1 MARVH
6 EEIARLAEASAHDL
20 RIEWRRH
27 YRAEPL
33 VRLSRDLLL
42 RGVAYKLQEREHGG
56 LSQMAKRTLRHLA
69 TKMENGDGD
78 CVASTRPLA
87 PGARLVRDWR
97 GRSHT
102 VTVLE
107 DGFEYEG
114 ERYRSL
120 SRIAKLI
127 TGVHW
132 SGPRF
137 FGLAGAQTRKPES
150 IAVAAVVGMEAS
162 DGEG

>member
-1 MARVH
+1 
-6 EEIARLAEASAHDL
+6 
-20 RIEWRRH
+20 
-27 YRAEPL
+27 
-33 VRLSRDLLL
+33 
-42 RGVAYKLQEREHGG
+42 
-56 LSQMAKRTLRHLA
+56 
-69 TKMENGDGD
+69 
-78 CVASTRPLA
+78 
-87 PGARLVRDWR
+87 
-97 GRSHT
+97 

>member
-1 MARVH
+1 VARVD

-20 RIEWRRH
+20 RIEWRRY
-27 YRAEPL
+27 YRAEPP

-78 CVASTRPLA
+78 CVASPRPLA
-87 PGARLVRDWR
+87 PGARMVRDWR

-120 SRIAKLI
+120 SRIAKVI
-127 TGVHW
+127 TGVLW

-137 FGLAGAQTRKPES
+137 FGLTKDRTTVPAPVGA
-150 IAVAAVVGMEAS
+150 IGIGGG
-162 DGEG
+162 DGQG

>member
-1 MARVH
+1 MADLRD
-6 EEIARLAEASAHDL
+6 EIARLTEASAHEL

-27 YRAEPL
+27 YRSEPP

-42 RGVAYKLQEREHGG
+42 RGVAYKLQEHAEGG
-56 LSQMAKRTLRHLA
+56 LSQMAKRTLRRWAARLDEDGPPPVAPA
-69 TKMENGDGD
+69 T
-78 CVASTRPLA
+78 ALT
-87 PGARLVRDWR
+87 PGARLVRAWR
-97 GRSHT
+97 GRSYA

-107 DGFEYEG
+107 DGFEYDG
-114 ERYRSL
+114 ERCRSL
-120 SRIAKLI
+120 SQIAKLI

-137 FGLAGAQTRKPES
+137 FGLTKDREK
-150 IAVAAVVGMEAS
+150 IASVAATDAVSREID